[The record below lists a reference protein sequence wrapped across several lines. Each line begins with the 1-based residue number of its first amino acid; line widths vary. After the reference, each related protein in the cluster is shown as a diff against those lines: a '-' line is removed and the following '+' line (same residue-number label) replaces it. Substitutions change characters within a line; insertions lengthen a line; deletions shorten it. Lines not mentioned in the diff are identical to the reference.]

1 MPELPKIVTRKL
13 AERELRPDVSH
24 PDADLLTA
32 FVECA
37 LPERDRGTVLRH
49 LADCPS
55 CRDIVALAQPAEV
68 AADTVISPPRS
79 RSRLV
84 LLRWGALAACAVLAV
99 SFAMLRQRHPGNAS
113 LLAKNQ
119 TSVPFSEQR
128 SMAPASDKAV
138 LGYADKGDAGRG
150 AANQLTTAAQ
160 PAVSPREQK
169 SEAPAI
175 IAGYDTETTPGIHS
189 KAESALMPLARAR
202 SPRNVPSPRND
213 NAGFVADGK
222 ISGSNVTTRD
232 FALPLNGRSVSQL
245 NRLAPGVGA
254 GAQVGSVIGA
264 SSGAQPPAADVK
276 TGLAKVKEKA
286 AESDEAV
293 RAQQQSWAFGGAR
306 KTADAGTRAR
316 SIAQAARTGNEGEI
330 RGLVTDP
337 SGAVVSGAN
346 VTITNTATGLSLAST
361 TNVAGLYGVSS
372 VPAGPYTIAIS
383 KAGFQ
388 DFVRSGVSV
397 EPSTVALN
405 ATLQMGAASETVT
418 VEAQASNVDTTSATT
433 STTTAYAP
441 NDKDAFRASS
451 EEMANLPNL
460 VAARPAGIWQI
471 TAAGSL
477 ERSFDGG
484 KSWASVPVAPAGV
497 NPPARLRVV
506 AATGFQV
513 WVGGNGGVL
522 WHSQDAGSRFTSVKV
537 HNKHVALTG
546 DIVALAFSDAQ
557 HGRLE
562 TADHDV
568 WTTINGGKTWRP
580 DAGAK

>member
-1 MPELPKIVTRKL
+1 MTRKL

-55 CRDIVALAQPAEV
+55 CREIVALAQPAEV
-68 AADTVISPPRS
+68 AADTVIFPPRS
-79 RSRLV
+79 RSRLAW
-84 LLRWGALAACAVLAV
+84 LRWGALAACAVLAV
-99 SFAMLRQRHPGNAS
+99 SFAMLRQRQPGDAP

-119 TSVPFSEQR
+119 ASAPSSEQR
-128 SMAPASDKAV
+128 SMAPAADKAV
-138 LGYADKGDAGRG
+138 LGDADQGDAGRG
-150 AANQLTTAAQ
+150 VANQLTPAA
-160 PAVSPREQK
+160 PAAASPQEQK
-169 SEAPAI
+169 SEAPAM
-175 IAGYDTETTPGIHS
+175 IAGHDAETAQGIHS
-189 KAESALMPLARAR
+189 KAKRALAPLARAPSLMR
-202 SPRNVPSPRND
+202 APSPMND
-213 NAGFVADGK
+213 SAGFVANGEV
-222 ISGSNVTTRD
+222 SSSNVTTQN
-232 FALPLNGRSVSQL
+232 FGLPLNGRSVSQL
-245 NRLAPGVGA
+245 SRLAPRVGA
-254 GAQVGSVIGA
+254 GAQVGGVMGA
-264 SSGAQPPAADVK
+264 SSAAQPSAADVK
-276 TGLAKVKEKA
+276 AGPVKVAKEKA
-286 AESDEAV
+286 DESDEAV
-293 RAQQQSWAFGGAR
+293 RAQQPSLVYGDAL
-306 KTADAGTRAR
+306 KTADAAPRTRSLAR
-316 SIAQAARTGNEGEI
+316 AARTGNEGEI

-361 TNVAGLYGVSS
+361 TNLAGRYGVSS

-388 DFVRSGVSV
+388 DFVRSGVNV

-405 ATLQMGAASETVT
+405 ATLTMGAVSEAVT
-418 VEAQASNVDTTSATT
+418 VEGRAASVDTTSATT
-433 STTTAYAP
+433 SPTTAYAP

-460 VAARPAGIWQI
+460 VAARQAGIWQI
-471 TAAGSL
+471 SAAGNL

-484 KSWASVPVAPAGV
+484 KSWESVPVVPAGV

-513 WVGGNGGVL
+513 WVGGNTGVL
-522 WHSQDAGSRFTSVKV
+522 LHSQDAGSRFTNVKV
-537 HNKHVALTG
+537 HKKHFALTG
-546 DIVALAFSDAQ
+546 DIVALAFSDAE

-568 WTTINGGKTWRP
+568 WTTTDGGKTWRP